1 MVHIGWQGWV
11 EDLKCLKHYR
21 WVRNQIVHDPNSSEE
36 NMCDLSDAQWIDNF
50 YDRIMKQGDPLA
62 MYQKA
67 TKPRP
72 VAKPKPLRQSPQA
85 QYTYSVQ
92 PVYSKKKAKKAT
104 GGGVLLI
111 ITVLAEL
118 FFVLKYLVN

>member
-1 MVHIGWQGWV
+1 
-11 EDLKCLKHYR
+11 
-21 WVRNQIVHDPNSSEE
+21 
-36 NMCDLSDAQWIDNF
+36 
-50 YDRIMKQGDPLA
+50 

-92 PVYSKKKAKKAT
+92 PVYSKKEAKKAT
-104 GGGVLLI
+104 GWVVLLI
-111 ITVLAEL
+111 VIVLVGL